1 MSLSR
6 QQSLAIIVGITL
18 YRLVMLHFD
27 GTDLFVDEAQYWHW
41 SQHLDFGYYSKPPMI
56 AWVIHL
62 ATVVGGSS
70 DIFWVRMASPLLHM
84 ATALILM
91 PATARLTGSK
101 EAAHWVGASYVTL
114 PGVALSSVF
123 MSTDTVL
130 FPFLALALYAYSH
143 LIERRSARFAVLM
156 GFAIGC
162 GTLSKY
168 AMLYFVGTAALS
180 ALAIPHARPAVR
192 DAALASATA
201 LLVISPNIWWNATH
215 GAATLKHTSDNADWN
230 GLNFHIGKALEFF
243 VSQFAVVGPVLFGAM
258 ILVFLRLVQGRITT
272 TERHLFLLSWPIVL
286 AIVFQAL
293 MSRAYANW
301 AATAYAAGTMLA
313 VVHLL
318 AHAPRALRASLL
330 INGTA
335 SVVFAVLTV
344 FPQQI
349 QLPDGKPVLA
359 RYLGRAELSREI
371 AAAARAAQTDIIVAE
386 SRDVLADL
394 FYTLRDENFIVR
406 AKRRTASP
414 RNYYEQ
420 MFPMTEDWASQRVLY
435 VTGRQPDCEG
445 GEVARVADLSADSG
459 YYAGA
464 RLAAYALPGRCLL
477 P

>member
-1 MSLSR
+1 MSLSLR
-6 QQSLAIIVGITL
+6 QSLAIILGFTV

-41 SQHLDFGYYSKPPMI
+41 SQNLDFGYYSKPPMI

-62 ATVVGGSS
+62 ATLIGGSS
-70 DIFWVRMASPLLHM
+70 DVFWVRVASPLLHM
-84 ATALILM
+84 VTALILI

-130 FPFLALALYAYSH
+130 FPFLALTLLAYAH
-143 LIERRSARFAVLM
+143 LIERRSIGFAVLM

-180 ALAIPHARPAVR
+180 ALFLPRARLAIR
-192 DAALASATA
+192 DACIAAATA
-201 LLVISPNIWWNATH
+201 LIVIAPNIWWNATH
-215 GAATLKHTSDNADWN
+215 GAATLKHTSDNAGWD
-230 GLNFHIGKALEFF
+230 GLNLHIGKALEFLA
-243 VSQFAVVGPVLFGAM
+243 SQFAVVGPVLFAAM
-258 ILVFLRLVQGRITT
+258 IVVFVRLLQRRVTS
-272 TERHLFLLSWPIVL
+272 TEQHLFILSWPIVL

-313 VVHLL
+313 VLYL
-318 AHAPRALRASLL
+318 MMHAPRALRASLV

-335 SVVFAVLTV
+335 SLLFALLTV
-344 FPQQI
+344 FPHQI
-349 QLPDGKPVLA
+349 HLPNGKPVLA
-359 RYLGRAELSREI
+359 RYLGRADMSHEI
-371 AAAARAAQTDIIVAE
+371 AAAAQAAGVATLVAE

-394 FYTLRDENFIVR
+394 FYTLRDDSFTIRARVR
-406 AKRRTASP
+406 TPSP

-420 MFPMTEDWASQRVLY
+420 MFPLTQVSANERVLY
-435 VTGRQPDCEG
+435 VTRSAPACKEA
-445 GEVARVADLSADSG
+445 EVERIADLSADSG

-464 RLAAYALPGRCLL
+464 SLAAFALPGRCLL